1 MKIQKIITGPLA
13 VNTYIFSDN
22 GEAFVV
28 DPGGSGEQIFSII
41 EAENLKL
48 KAVLL
53 THGHFD
59 HTGAVNYLQERGA
72 TVIIGAGEEKF
83 ALSSDNLAALYS
95 DTWSSFAVDVTVK
108 DGEKFSLCGNEI
120 EVIATPGHTPGGICY
135 RVDDFLFSGDTLFA
149 GSMGRTDFPGGDY
162 GKLIKSIKKLF
173 EIVDDLVILPG
184 HGDESTLSREKGRN
198 LYA

>member
-41 EAENLKL
+41 AEENLKL

-59 HTGAVNYLQERGA
+59 HTGAVNYLRERGA
-72 TVIIGAGEEKF
+72 MVIIGAGEEKF

-95 DTWSSFAVDVTVK
+95 DTWSSFLVDVTVK

-120 EVIATPGHTPGGICY
+120 EVIATPGHTPGGVCY
-135 RVDDFLFSGDTLFA
+135 RVGDFLFSGDTLFA

-162 GKLIKSIKKLF
+162 GELIKSIKKLF